1 MLWWS
6 KGGKLVGES
15 PARIGFLREILESLP
30 GPLTFSGR
38 DITEESF
45 EQMKKAIPEETRQE
59 PFVKLMLK
67 LPWEE
72 ARGMANAGREM
83 AGNCGDDVYMKYYGR
98 HRKSSGMFALPKE
111 NRYDVEVIDVWE
123 MTRTKVLE
131 QVNGEVQVPLPGK
144 EGIAV
149 LARKR

>member
-1 MLWWS
+1 
-6 KGGKLVGES
+6 
-15 PARIGFLREILESLP
+15 
-30 GPLTFSGR
+30 
-38 DITEESF
+38 
-45 EQMKKAIPEETRQE
+45 
-59 PFVKLMLK
+59 
-67 LPWEE
+67 
-72 ARGMANAGREM
+72 
-83 AGNCGDDVYMKYYGR
+83 MKYYGR
-98 HRKSSGMFALPKE
+98 HRKSSGTFALPKE

>member
-1 MLWWS
+1 M
-6 KGGKLVGES
+6 
-15 PARIGFLREILESLP
+15 R
-30 GPLTFSGR
+30 
-38 DITEESF
+38 
-45 EQMKKAIPEETRQE
+45 
-59 PFVKLMLK
+59 
-67 LPWEE
+67 
-72 ARGMANAGREM
+72 NAGLEM
-83 AGNCGDDVYMKYYGR
+83 AVNCGEDVYMKYYGR
-98 HRKSSGMFALPKE
+98 HSKCSWLCALPKE